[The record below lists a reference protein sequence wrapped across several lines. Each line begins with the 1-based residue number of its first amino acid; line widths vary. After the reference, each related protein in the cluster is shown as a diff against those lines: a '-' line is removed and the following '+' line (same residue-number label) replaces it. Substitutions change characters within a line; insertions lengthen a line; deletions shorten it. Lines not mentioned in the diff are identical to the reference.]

1 MFPTLALS
9 PVTAPLLYCFCAGA
23 VLIFIAH
30 VLVVYLL
37 LAFKDGLLGHHI
49 YAFCVAVLEDKFGPQ
64 EQGED
69 DATVL

>member
-1 MFPTLALS
+1 M
-9 PVTAPLLYCFCAGA
+9 
-23 VLIFIAH
+23 LIFIAH